1 MSELLSYINPNE
13 YVICNKVTC
22 ACFKYLGV
30 EKVPT
35 HNYQYTGSNY
45 KRLCDIGKQIKEEM
59 INENI
64 DNVNLLIVDY
74 MFWDIVYPISK
85 YEKLE
90 TFYVKIRIVYD
101 KTFNKL
107 EKKKLA
113 LRDNIYKATMYESD
127 KNYAHKDDDYKVTEV
142 ESLNYLIEIL
152 KQQLVHCRKMC
163 NKSLPDTITLD
174 FIPYDHDLFRIV
186 NGITPRKEEMLEK
199 NIFYE

>member
-1 MSELLSYINPNE
+1 MLKWKLARYLMDSKK
-13 YVICNKVTC
+13 VIDSLM
-22 ACFKYLGV
+22 FI
-30 EKVPT
+30 
-35 HNYQYTGSNY
+35 S
-45 KRLCDIGKQIKEEM
+45 
-59 INENI
+59 ENI
-64 DNVNLLIVDY
+64 ENLRNLNIRN
-74 MFWDIVYPISK
+74 II

-163 NKSLPDTITLD
+163 NKSLLDTITID

-186 NGITPRKEEMLEK
+186 NGITPRKEEILEK

>member
-1 MSELLSYINPNE
+1 MLKWKLARYLMDSKK
-13 YVICNKVTC
+13 VIDSLM
-22 ACFKYLGV
+22 FI
-30 EKVPT
+30 
-35 HNYQYTGSNY
+35 S
-45 KRLCDIGKQIKEEM
+45 
-59 INENI
+59 ENI
-64 DNVNLLIVDY
+64 ENLRNLNIRN
-74 MFWDIVYPISK
+74 II

-186 NGITPRKEEMLEK
+186 NGITPRKEEILEK

>member
-1 MSELLSYINPNE
+1 MLKWKLARYLMDSKK
-13 YVICNKVTC
+13 VIDSLM
-22 ACFKYLGV
+22 FI
-30 EKVPT
+30 
-35 HNYQYTGSNY
+35 S
-45 KRLCDIGKQIKEEM
+45 
-59 INENI
+59 ENI
-64 DNVNLLIVDY
+64 ENLRNLNIRN
-74 MFWDIVYPISK
+74 II

-107 EKKKLA
+107 EKKKIA

-163 NKSLPDTITLD
+163 NKSLLDTITLD

-186 NGITPRKEEMLEK
+186 NGITPRKEEILEK

>member
-1 MSELLSYINPNE
+1 MLKWKLARYLMDSKK
-13 YVICNKVTC
+13 VIDSLM
-22 ACFKYLGV
+22 FI
-30 EKVPT
+30 
-35 HNYQYTGSNY
+35 S
-45 KRLCDIGKQIKEEM
+45 
-59 INENI
+59 ENI
-64 DNVNLLIVDY
+64 ENLRNLNIRN
-74 MFWDIVYPISK
+74 II

-163 NKSLPDTITLD
+163 NKSLLDTITLD

-186 NGITPRKEEMLEK
+186 NGITPRKEEILEK

>member
-1 MSELLSYINPNE
+1 MLKWKLERYLMDSKK
-13 YVICNKVTC
+13 VIDSLM
-22 ACFKYLGV
+22 FI
-30 EKVPT
+30 
-35 HNYQYTGSNY
+35 S
-45 KRLCDIGKQIKEEM
+45 
-59 INENI
+59 ENI
-64 DNVNLLIVDY
+64 ENLRNLNIRN
-74 MFWDIVYPISK
+74 II

-163 NKSLPDTITLD
+163 NKSLLDTITLD

-186 NGITPRKEEMLEK
+186 NGITPRKEEILEK

>member
-1 MSELLSYINPNE
+1 MLKWKLARYLMDSKK
-13 YVICNKVTC
+13 VIDSLM
-22 ACFKYLGV
+22 FI
-30 EKVPT
+30 
-35 HNYQYTGSNY
+35 S
-45 KRLCDIGKQIKEEM
+45 
-59 INENI
+59 ENI
-64 DNVNLLIVDY
+64 ENLRNLNIRN
-74 MFWDIVYPISK
+74 II

-163 NKSLPDTITLD
+163 NKSLLDTITLD

-186 NGITPRKEEMLEK
+186 NGITPRKEEILDK
-199 NIFYE
+199 NIF

>member
-1 MSELLSYINPNE
+1 MLKWKLARYLMDSKK
-13 YVICNKVTC
+13 VIDSLM
-22 ACFKYLGV
+22 FI
-30 EKVPT
+30 
-35 HNYQYTGSNY
+35 S
-45 KRLCDIGKQIKEEM
+45 
-59 INENI
+59 ENI
-64 DNVNLLIVDY
+64 ENLRNLNIRN
-74 MFWDIVYPISK
+74 II

-152 KQQLVHCRKMC
+152 KQQLVHCRKMY
-163 NKSLPDTITLD
+163 NKSLLDTITLD

-186 NGITPRKEEMLEK
+186 NGITPRKEEILEK